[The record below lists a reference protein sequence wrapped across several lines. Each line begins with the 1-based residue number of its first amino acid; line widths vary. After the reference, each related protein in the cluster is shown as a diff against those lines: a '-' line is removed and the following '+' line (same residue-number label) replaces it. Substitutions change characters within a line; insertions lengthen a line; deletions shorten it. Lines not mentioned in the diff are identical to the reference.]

1 MINLSLQKP
10 NHYQCWHFNE
20 HPRLLIDQ
28 KMTQIKCFV
37 NIKKFNRNNPS
48 CNGEKKFKKKKNKTA
63 TLGVI
68 NKLTKIDYWAKNS
81 INSNFINKIFNGK
94 KHS

>member
-1 MINLSLQKP
+1 MFCE
-10 NHYQCWHFNE
+10 Y
-20 HPRLLIDQ
+20 
-28 KMTQIKCFV
+28 
-37 NIKKFNRNNPS
+37 KKFNRNNPS
-48 CNGEKKFKKKKNKTA
+48 CNGEKNQKNKTA
-63 TLGVI
+63 SLGVI

>member
-1 MINLSLQKP
+1 MFCE
-10 NHYQCWHFNE
+10 Y
-20 HPRLLIDQ
+20 
-28 KMTQIKCFV
+28 
-37 NIKKFNRNNPS
+37 KKFNRNNPS
-48 CNGEKKFKKKKNKTA
+48 CNGEKNFKNKKNKTA

-68 NKLTKIDYWAKNS
+68 NKLTKIDYWVKNS